1 MDVRYCCQTCCAISK
16 AEELVE
22 RVLGPEES
30 LGVDAAAVVVVVAV
44 VDGDDD
50 AAGEAAAVER
60 LDGIVLYFFL
70 SVSFW
75 WINQFL

>member
-1 MDVRYCCQTCCAISK
+1 M
-16 AEELVE
+16 E

-70 SVSFW
+70 WVSF
-75 WINQFL
+75 